1 MRYTDVIL
9 SAFSSLRQHKL
20 RAALTMLGVVIGVA
34 SVIAMVSI
42 GAGARER
49 VATQI
54 RSLGSNLLVVIPGN
68 ITQGGVRLGFGA
80 TPTLSSEDANAI
92 ASEISS
98 VQIAAPLSTA
108 KGQAVA
114 GGINWATN
122 ISMVEPSYL
131 EARDW
136 EIAEGRSFEGEELQ
150 RGAQVTLL
158 GRTVLDK
165 LFPDTDA
172 VGTTMRIGK
181 VPFKIIGILA
191 AKGQSAFGQDQD
203 DVIYI
208 PLVTGQRL
216 GGRNQVKAHSVS
228 GIYVKVTDGESLI
241 ATQDDITDL
250 LRQRHRLTVD
260 QDDDF
265 SVRNIADLT
274 SAKGSVGKHFEL
286 ATRGCRW
293 SIACCRRHR
302 HRQHHAGISNRED
315 ERDWYTLGTRCAR
328 R

>member
-80 TPTLSSEDANAI
+80 TPTPSSEDANAI

-136 EIAEGRSFEGEELQ
+136 EIAEGRSFEGEQ
-150 RGAQVTLL
+150 RGAQVALL

-216 GGRNQVKAHSVS
+216 GAIK
-228 GIYVKVTDGESLI
+228 
-241 ATQDDITDL
+241 
-250 LRQRHRLTVD
+250 
-260 QDDDF
+260 
-265 SVRNIADLT
+265 
-274 SAKGSVGKHFEL
+274 
-286 ATRGCRW
+286 
-293 SIACCRRHR
+293 
-302 HRQHHAGISNRED
+302 
-315 ERDWYTLGTRCAR
+315 
-328 R
+328 